1 MLYLCWSHHTY
12 LMNYVANVRLLSKGK
27 KEAAI
32 ETLQRY
38 VKIHP
43 QLSGSRAS
51 LPLINFLHYI
61 IRAIE
66 T

>member
-1 MLYLCWSHHTY
+1 MY
-12 LMNYVANVRLLSKGK
+12 YVANVRLLSKNRK
-27 KEAAI
+27 DAAV
-32 ETLQRY
+32 ETFQRY
-38 VKIHP
+38 IKIHP

-66 T
+66 K